1 MRRGR
6 HAAAD
11 GSFRRST
18 GTAIGRG
25 LALLVVGVV
34 IGVLVLNRG
43 NHPALSQV
51 AASSPT
57 TTTVPPT
64 TSTTSRTSSSTT
76 STTTGSGH
84 GGSGRSST
92 SPTTTVSPAQVKTI
106 VANGTQTTGLAG
118 RIGARLQSDGY
129 DVFSPMN
136 APQQV
141 TASVVY
147 YVPGSSAA
155 ANGVASAIGLSKA
168 AVQPLPSS
176 WSSSALNGA
185 QVVVVAGPDLASR
198 FPASSSPTT
207 TTTAA

>member
-1 MRRGR
+1 M
-6 HAAAD
+6 
-11 GSFRRST
+11 
-18 GTAIGRG
+18 AIGRG
-25 LALLVVGVV
+25 VALVAVAAV
-34 IGVLVLNRG
+34 IGVLVLDRG
-43 NHPALSQV
+43 HQPAAQSQA

-64 TSTTSRTSSSTT
+64 RSTTSGASSSTT
-76 STTTGSGH
+76 STTAPSRHDSSG
-84 GGSGRSST
+84 GT
-92 SPTTTVSPAQVKTI
+92 PATTTTTVAPAQVKAL

-118 RIGARLQSDGY
+118 RVAAQLQNDGY

-155 ANGVASAIGLSKA
+155 ATQVASAVGLSST
-168 AVQPLPSS
+168 VVHPLPSS
-176 WSSSALNGA
+176 WSASALNGA

-198 FPASSSPTT
+198 FPAGSSSTT
-207 TTTAA
+207 TTTVS

>member
-6 HAAAD
+6 HAADD
-11 GSFRRST
+11 GSFGRST
-18 GTAIGRG
+18 GMAIGRG
-25 LALLVVGVV
+25 VALLVVAVV
-34 IGVLVLNRG
+34 IGVLVLDRSSQ
-43 NHPALSQV
+43 PATTQA

-64 TSTTSRTSSSTT
+64 TTTTSGSSSTT
-76 STTTGSGH
+76 STTTRSRH
-84 GGSGRSST
+84 GRSGGTPT
-92 SPTTTVSPAQVKTI
+92 SPTTTVPPAQVKTL

-118 RIGARLQSDGY
+118 RVGAQLQNDGY

-147 YVPGSSAA
+147 YVPGSSGA
-155 ANGVASAIGLSKA
+155 ANQVARAVGLSSS
-168 AVQPLPSS
+168 AVHPLPST
-176 WSSSALNGA
+176 WSVSALNGA

-198 FPASSSPTT
+198 FPAGSSPTT
-207 TTTAA
+207 TTTA